1 MEEKNV
7 NFEELGISKKVLSA
21 LSTMGFEAPSPI
33 QSETIPHVLGGKDII
48 GQAQTGTGKTAAF
61 GIPLVEKVTPD
72 KVVQALVLTPTREL
86 AIQVAEEI
94 SNIGKGQRVRVL
106 PVYGGQPIDRQ
117 IRAIRAGAQIVIGT
131 PGRLLDH
138 IRRQTLRLDKVQ
150 MVVMDEADEMLD
162 MGFVEDIESILSHTP
177 EESRQ
182 TLLFSAT
189 MPAAIASLAKRY
201 MKDPFT
207 VTISREQL
215 TVPAI
220 E

>member
-21 LSTMGFEAPSPI
+21 LSAMGFEAPSPI

-94 SNIGKGQRVRVL
+94 SNIGKGKRVRVL

-138 IRRQTLRLDKVQ
+138 IRRQTLRLDKLQ

-162 MGFVEDIESILSHTP
+162 MGFVEDIESKPMSNISSASSITTVCTLSKRNVW
-177 EESRQ
+177 RQ
-182 TLLFSAT
+182 A
-189 MPAAIASLAKRY
+189 P
-201 MKDPFT
+201 
-207 VTISREQL
+207 
-215 TVPAI
+215 
-220 E
+220 